1 MERTYNVFV
10 DNGLFVVSHYYN
22 KKITEVT
29 LEDIMNSTE
38 HFAKEFAKYY
48 MCSKD
53 SILRKIAFGLFQNSQ
68 YTQDISV
75 KSEEDKYNKVKV
87 QYDLL
92 LNNIGNE
99 YCPVCGNNTMSYNM
113 DEELIKAI
121 GKTMCPTLSSNTFFN
136 YANNL
141 KYLNICPVCLYLA
154 MLSYFN
160 VIYVNGQS
168 YLVEAEEDL
177 YMYRHTK
184 NRHVDYERDYITKR
198 NYKKSENGMN
208 EVSELILKMIL
219 DSQIFRGYINI
230 VKVFNSTQGE
240 SYEDHI
246 LSNKDIKFIELLKDE
261 GLLLEFKSIK
271 TENKKIIKR
280 NLLNQLIM
288 GELQRNYLYYITNKG
303 LRNVSEELFNLIE
316 EEYCRMDKRK
326 LELIKEISPI
336 LLEKENKIIDKLN
349 SISKPEDFER
359 LLLKYDIPFKSIDDF
374 DSLCYFKEYKQV
386 INRIKLQINILLNE
400 SEEM

>member
-1 MERTYNVFV
+1 
-10 DNGLFVVSHYYN
+10 
-22 KKITEVT
+22 
-29 LEDIMNSTE
+29 
-38 HFAKEFAKYY
+38 
-48 MCSKD
+48 
-53 SILRKIAFGLFQNSQ
+53 
-68 YTQDISV
+68 
-75 KSEEDKYNKVKV
+75 
-87 QYDLL
+87 
-92 LNNIGNE
+92 
-99 YCPVCGNNTMSYNM
+99 
-113 DEELIKAI
+113 
-121 GKTMCPTLSSNTFFN
+121 
-136 YANNL
+136 
-141 KYLNICPVCLYLA
+141 

-168 YLVEAEEDL
+168 YLIEAEEDL
-177 YMYRHTK
+177 YMYRHTN

-208 EVSELILKMIL
+208 EVSELVLKMIL

-246 LSNKDIKFIELLKDE
+246 LSGKDIKFIELLKDE

-271 TENKKIIKR
+271 TENKKIIKI

-288 GELQRNYLYYITNKG
+288 GELQKNYLYYITYKG
-303 LRNVSEELFNLIE
+303 LRNVSEELFNLVE
-316 EEYCRMDKRK
+316 EEYCHMDKRK
-326 LELIKEISPI
+326 LDLIKEISPI

-349 SISKPEDFER
+349 NIDTSHKFES

-374 DSLCYFKEYKQV
+374 DLLCEQLEYKQV
-386 INRIKLQINILLNE
+386 INRIKLQINILLKE